1 MKKIFAVLLVGLFAF
16 GLIATEVSAKEL
28 KVGYVDMQKIF
39 NEYKK
44 TKEAESDLESKGKV
58 KTEERGKMV
67 EGIRR
72 LKDEIE
78 LLSDNNKEKKQSE
91 IDGKIQ
97 QLQEF
102 DRKARG
108 ELLQE
113 REDVLR
119 EITNDINRV
128 IQAYGKKHDYDM
140 ILNRDKRVL
149 LYDKGDADITESV
162 LRELNK

>member
-1 MKKIFAVLLVGLFAF
+1 MKKKFVILLLGAFAF
-16 GLIATEVSAKEL
+16 GLIATEVLAKEL

-58 KTEERGKMV
+58 KTEEREKMV
-67 EGIRR
+67 EDIRR

-78 LLSDNNKEKKQSE
+78 LLSDKNKEKKQNE

-119 EITNDINRV
+119 EITKDIDRV
-128 IQAYGKKHDYDM
+128 IQNYGKKHDYD
-140 ILNRDKRVL
+140 IIFNRDKRVL

>member
-1 MKKIFAVLLVGLFAF
+1 MKKILAALLVGLFTF
-16 GLIATEVSAKEL
+16 GLIAAEVSAKEL
-28 KVGYVDMQKIF
+28 KVGYVDMQKVF

-67 EGIRR
+67 EDIRR

-78 LLSDNNKEKKQSE
+78 LLSDKNKEKKQGE

-97 QLQEF
+97 KLQEF
-102 DRKARG
+102 DRKART
-108 ELLQE
+108 ELLQD

-119 EITNDINRV
+119 QITKDINRV
-128 IQAYGKKHDYDM
+128 IQNYGKKHDYDM
-140 ILNRDKRVL
+140 ILNKDKRVL